1 MRGEVAG
8 IRYQVEGVRFKGV
21 TSNYQLFTIHY
32 SLFIKLPFTLLLCPL
47 PLAYPNKNSH
57 TQSNRA
63 KLV

>member
-32 SLFIKLPFTLLLCPL
+32 SLNYLLPFYFALCLLPTLTKIPILKVIE
-47 PLAYPNKNSH
+47 PN
-57 TQSNRA
+57 
-63 KLV
+63 